1 MIVPYS
7 IAAYR
12 RADLPRIRLT
22 NLYVEQTPAS
32 RTQIVLMARPGLEA
46 HFELGDG
53 PIRGMFATPGAVG
66 DALFTVSG
74 ETLYSDETDLGDIPG
89 DLRVSMASSAAQLL
103 IANDTA
109 LYLSDGATV
118 AEVAFPDDAGVSSAA
133 FINGYFLAARTGT
146 QRFYWSTILDG
157 SMWDALDYAS
167 AERSPDNLVAI
178 WVVSDQIW
186 MFGEVTTEIWVPTG
200 DGEVPFQ
207 RIEGRLYDQG
217 CLARDTIAKMDNSI
231 FWVGHDFKVYR
242 GDSTPFRVSDFG
254 IEQAIQESDV
264 ADLRAWSFPW
274 IGSLF
279 YVLTTSSGTFAFN
292 AATGQWSEF
301 ASFGLGSWRAHVGV
315 FRDQEVIGG
324 DAVNGQLWQLSS
336 TKLLDG
342 DDPIERRWTVLLPN
356 PTPCDNI
363 LVDAS
368 SGETPDVDADPI
380 AELRLSRDGG
390 NTFSDWRQ
398 ASVGRMGQYRTRI
411 AWRRLGMV
419 DGDGMVLDFRL
430 TDACTWRVSSIR
442 MNEAFG
448 GRGRPYAA

>member
-1 MIVPYS
+1 VIVPYG
-7 IAAYR
+7 IQTYR
-12 RADLPRIRLT
+12 RGDLPRIRLT

-32 RTQIVLMARPGLEA
+32 RAQIALMARPGLEA
-46 HFELGDG
+46 YTELGFG

-66 DALFTVSG
+66 DGLFTVSG
-74 ETLYSDETDLGDIPG
+74 PTLYNDNTALGTIPG
-89 DLRVSMASSAAQLL
+89 SLRVSMASSAAQLL
-103 IANDTA
+103 IANDTD
-109 LYLSDGATV
+109 LNLSDGATV
-118 AEVAFPDDAGVSSAA
+118 APVVFPDGAGVSSVA

-157 SMWDALDYAS
+157 SLWDGLDYAS

-200 DGEVPFQ
+200 DGDVPFQ

-217 CLARDTIAKMDNSI
+217 CLARDTVAKMDNSI

-254 IEQAIQESDV
+254 IEQAIQESDIE
-264 ADLRAWSFPW
+264 DLRAWSFPW

-292 AATGQWSEF
+292 AATGQWSDF
-301 ASFGLGSWRAHVGV
+301 ASFGLDSWRAHVGV
-315 FRDQEVIGG
+315 FREQEVIGG
-324 DAVNGQLWQLSS
+324 DAVNGQLWKLST

-342 DDPIERRWTVLLPN
+342 EDPIERRWTVLLPN
-356 PTPCDNI
+356 ATPLDNI
-363 LVDAS
+363 FVDAS

-390 NTFSDWRQ
+390 NTFDDWRQ
-398 ASVGRMGQYRTRI
+398 ASVGKMGQYRARC
-411 AWRRLGMV
+411 AWRRLGAV
-419 DGDGMVLDFRL
+419 DGDGLVMDFRL
-430 TDACTWRVSSIR
+430 TDPTVWRVSSIR
-442 MNEAFG
+442 MNEALG